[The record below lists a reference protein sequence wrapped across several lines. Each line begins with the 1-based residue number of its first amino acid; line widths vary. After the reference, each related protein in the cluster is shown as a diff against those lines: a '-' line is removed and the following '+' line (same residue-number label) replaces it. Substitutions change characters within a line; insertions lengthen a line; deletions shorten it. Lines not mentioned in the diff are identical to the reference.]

1 MRCHCCI
8 IITYIALRL
17 VGYHDDHHANH
28 HANHPHYQ
36 GNRRTASVR
45 SVGYSDLFVL
55 SKTDMWDV
63 LKDYPAARYRWWWMD
78 GWMMTLTM
86 MMLVVG
92 WWWCRRF
99 QRWRW
104 RPEAV
109 FNDNIILWGYTLNM
123 ELIMKMKIIKLKL
136 RSDWCHHRV
145 RLEAVAAKKIERY
158 KKVPLEKGE
167 HSSLSLSPSPTPL
180 PSQTPTP

>member
-1 MRCHCCI
+1 MI
-8 IITYIALRL
+8 IMLIIMLIILITKATGEQPQCGRWATLTSSSSQRL
-17 VGYHDDHHANH
+17 TCGMC
-28 HANHPHYQ
+28 
-36 GNRRTASVR
+36 
-45 SVGYSDLFVL
+45 
-55 SKTDMWDV
+55 SKTTPPPGIDD
-63 LKDYPAARYRWWWMD
+63 DDGWMD

-92 WWWCRRF
+92 WWWCRRL

-104 RPEAV
+104 RHEAV
-109 FNDNIILWGYTLNM
+109 FNDNKISWGYTLNM